1 MSLMIAQQVLA
12 GGLHLV
18 DVVALARR
26 RVGLQRQVR
35 QADDGVHRGADL
47 MAHVGQEVR
56 LHARRFLG
64 HLLGL
69 ADVFLC
75 TFQIGNHAAGEGGG
89 MILGFLGEL
98 AVRLGAKKLSLEL
111 LNLALEDLEPV
122 GQIGGRRLGHGQPA
136 MSNVTKLSL

>member
-1 MSLMIAQQVLA
+1 MTAFIGVRISWLM
-12 GGLHLV
+12 
-18 DVVALARR
+18 LARKSDFA
-26 RVGLQRQVR
+26 RV
-35 QADDGVHRGADL
+35 ASSA
-47 MAHVGQEVR
+47 AS
-56 LHARRFLG
+56 
-64 HLLGL
+64 L
-69 ADVFLC
+69 AAPSSSFV